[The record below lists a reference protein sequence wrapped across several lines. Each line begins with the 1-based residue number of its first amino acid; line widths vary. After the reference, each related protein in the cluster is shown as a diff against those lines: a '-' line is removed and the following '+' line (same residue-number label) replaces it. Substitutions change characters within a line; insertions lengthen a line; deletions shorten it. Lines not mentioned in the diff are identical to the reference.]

1 MASKFMDETPLAGM
15 EAQMQQI
22 PGFRPRKGGISI
34 SRLEMPKTQGSR
46 QTEGQ
51 GDCGPPGRPCGSPGE
66 GCGRLSSL
74 LGRFT
79 GEVDF
84 GPFTD
89 RVSRLDGSAG
99 DIYRDESHRR
109 RFQEQWK
116 GQGAVPDR
124 DAMCAALYL
133 LTADP
138 ALWGMAAQAVQPEL
152 IDFAAICIRG
162 IGLDGYVLFHSAKDL
177 YKGTNRLSLSELTD
191 PELVSD
197 GTFWTVITAFL
208 IRRYGAE
215 ALEEE
220 RSSGC

>member
-138 ALWGMAAQAVQPEL
+138 ALWGMAAQAVQPE
-152 IDFAAICIRG
+152 DRKS
-162 IGLDGYVLFHSAKDL
+162 V
-177 YKGTNRLSLSELTD
+177 
-191 PELVSD
+191 V
-197 GTFWTVITAFL
+197 
-208 IRRYGAE
+208 
-215 ALEEE
+215 
-220 RSSGC
+220 

>member
-116 GQGAVPDR
+116 GQGLCQTGTP
-124 DAMCAALYL
+124 CAPRF
-133 LTADP
+133 T
-138 ALWGMAAQAVQPEL
+138 
-152 IDFAAICIRG
+152 C
-162 IGLDGYVLFHSAKDL
+162 
-177 YKGTNRLSLSELTD
+177 
-191 PELVSD
+191 
-197 GTFWTVITAFL
+197 
-208 IRRYGAE
+208 
-215 ALEEE
+215 
-220 RSSGC
+220 